1 LRKKPFISI
10 VDDDESVRETTK
22 SLMRSMG
29 FSAEAFSSGA
39 EFLAS
44 PLLSRTA
51 CLVSDVKMPGM
62 SGLEL
67 HRRLLDSG
75 NNIPIILIT
84 AYPDEGVKARALN
97 GGALCCLTKP
107 FSEEDLLACIHAALG
122 KSQTSGG

>member
-1 LRKKPFISI
+1 VLRKKPFISI

-29 FSAEAFSSGA
+29 FAAEAFSSGA

-44 PLLSRTA
+44 SQLSHTV

-75 NNIPIILIT
+75 NNIPTILIT
-84 AYPDEGVKARALN
+84 AYPDEGVKAHALN
-97 GGALCCLTKP
+97 AGAVCYLAKP
-107 FSEEDLLACIHAALG
+107 FSEEDLLACIHAAVAKRG
-122 KSQTSGG
+122 NS